1 MKPPYYKAH
10 LALFLVNVLY
20 GAGHIIAKGV
30 MPEFLTP
37 SVFIFL
43 RVSGAVIFFWILA
56 LLYNNFKIQLK
67 DIPLFILCG
76 IFGVAVNQLFFFH
89 GLNLSSSFNSGIIM
103 SMNPIMVGI
112 LSYFLLKEKPTLIK
126 IAGVLLGASGAI
138 LLTLKGAVGNGDSII
153 GDLFLLI
160 NAMSYALYLV
170 LAKPLM
176 SRYAPITVI
185 TWVFTFG
192 LFFVCIIGDLFL
204 IINAMSYALYLV
216 LAKPLMSRYAPITV
230 ITWVFTFGLFFVCVF
245 PSTIPDLV
253 QTDFASIPSEIYLK
267 IVYIIVGVT
276 FFTYLLTIY
285 GLQFLSPTVSSSYIY
300 FQPLLVVLFAFAFSY
315 LNWSADYT
323 NTITFEKIAYM
334 ILIFLGVYLTS
345 KSSTKKTV

>member
-112 LSYFLLKEKPTLIK
+112 LSYFLLKEKPTFIK

-138 LLTLKGAVGNGDSII
+138 LLTLKGAVGNGDS
-153 GDLFLLI
+153 
-160 NAMSYALYLV
+160 
-170 LAKPLM
+170 
-176 SRYAPITVI
+176 
-185 TWVFTFG
+185 
-192 LFFVCIIGDLFL
+192 IIGDLFL

-230 ITWVFTFGLFFVCVF
+230 ITWVFTFGLFFVCIF

>member
-153 GDLFLLI
+153 GDLFL
-160 NAMSYALYLV
+160 
-170 LAKPLM
+170 
-176 SRYAPITVI
+176 
-185 TWVFTFG
+185 
-192 LFFVCIIGDLFL
+192 

-245 PSTIPDLV
+245 SSTIPDLV

>member
-103 SMNPIMVGI
+103 SMNPIMVGV
-112 LSYFLLKEKPTLIK
+112 LSYFMLKEKPTLMK

-138 LLTLKGAVGNGDSII
+138 LLTLKGAVGSGDSII
-153 GDLFLLI
+153 GDLFLII

-170 LAKPLM
+170 LVKPLM

-192 LFFVCIIGDLFL
+192 LFFVCI
-204 IINAMSYALYLV
+204 
-216 LAKPLMSRYAPITV
+216 
-230 ITWVFTFGLFFVCVF
+230 F
-245 PSTIPDLV
+245 PSTIPDLL
-253 QTDFASIPSEIYLK
+253 QTDFGTIPSEIYLK

-300 FQPLLVVLFAFAFSY
+300 FQPLLVVLFAFVFSY

-323 NTITFEKIAYM
+323 NTITFEKITNM

-345 KSSTKKTV
+345 KSSSKKTV

>member
-1 MKPPYYKAH
+1 MKIPFYRAH
-10 LALFLVNVLY
+10 LALFFVNVLY

-43 RVSGAVIFFWILA
+43 RVSGAVVFFWILA
-56 LLYNNFKIQLK
+56 ILFNKIKIHRK

-112 LSYFLLKEKPTLIK
+112 LSYFLLKERPTVLK
-126 IAGVLLGASGAI
+126 VSGVILGACGAI
-138 LLTLKGAVGNGDSII
+138 LLTLKGGTRGGDSIL
-153 GDLFLLI
+153 GDSFLMV

-176 SRYAPITVI
+176 TRYAPITVI

-192 LFFVCIIGDLFL
+192 LFFVCL
-204 IINAMSYALYLV
+204 
-216 LAKPLMSRYAPITV
+216 
-230 ITWVFTFGLFFVCVF
+230 F
-245 PSTIPDLV
+245 PSTLPDLI
-253 QTDFASIPSEIYLK
+253 QTDFASIPKVIYLK
-267 IVYIIVGVT
+267 IAYIIIGVT

-285 GLQFLSPTVSSSYIY
+285 GLKFLSPTVSSSYIY
-300 FQPLLVVLFAFAFSY
+300 FQPLLVVLFAFVFSY

-323 NTITFEKIAYM
+323 NTITFEKVAYM

-345 KSSTKKTV
+345 RSSNKNRI

>member
-192 LFFVCIIGDLFL
+192 LFFVCI
-204 IINAMSYALYLV
+204 
-216 LAKPLMSRYAPITV
+216 
-230 ITWVFTFGLFFVCVF
+230 F

-345 KSSTKKTV
+345 KSSSKKTV

>member
-1 MKPPYYKAH
+1 MRPPYYKAH
-10 LALFLVNVLY
+10 LALFFVNVLY

-56 LLYNNFKIQLK
+56 LFYNNFKIQLK

-103 SMNPIMVGI
+103 SMNPIMVGV
-112 LSYFLLKEKPTLIK
+112 LSYFMLKEKPTLMK

-138 LLTLKGAVGNGDSII
+138 LLTLKGAVGSGDSII
-153 GDLFLLI
+153 GDLFLII

-170 LAKPLM
+170 LVKPLM

-192 LFFVCIIGDLFL
+192 LFFVCI
-204 IINAMSYALYLV
+204 
-216 LAKPLMSRYAPITV
+216 
-230 ITWVFTFGLFFVCVF
+230 F
-245 PSTIPDLV
+245 PSTIPDLL
-253 QTDFASIPSEIYLK
+253 QTDFGTIPSEIYLK

-300 FQPLLVVLFAFAFSY
+300 FQPLLVVLFAFVFSY

-323 NTITFEKIAYM
+323 NTITFEKITYM

-345 KSSTKKTV
+345 KSSSKKTV

>member
-192 LFFVCIIGDLFL
+192 LFFVCI
-204 IINAMSYALYLV
+204 
-216 LAKPLMSRYAPITV
+216 
-230 ITWVFTFGLFFVCVF
+230 F

>member
-112 LSYFLLKEKPTLIK
+112 LSYFLLKEKPTLMK

-138 LLTLKGAVGNGDSII
+138 LLTLKGAVGSGDS
-153 GDLFLLI
+153 
-160 NAMSYALYLV
+160 
-170 LAKPLM
+170 
-176 SRYAPITVI
+176 
-185 TWVFTFG
+185 
-192 LFFVCIIGDLFL
+192 IIGDLFL

-230 ITWVFTFGLFFVCVF
+230 ITWVFTFGLFFVCIF

>member
-153 GDLFLLI
+153 GDLFLII

-192 LFFVCIIGDLFL
+192 LFFVCI
-204 IINAMSYALYLV
+204 
-216 LAKPLMSRYAPITV
+216 
-230 ITWVFTFGLFFVCVF
+230 F

-345 KSSTKKTV
+345 KSSSKKTV

>member
-1 MKPPYYKAH
+1 MRPPYYKAH
-10 LALFLVNVLY
+10 LALFFVNVLY

-37 SVFIFL
+37 AVFIFL
-43 RVSGAVIFFWILA
+43 RVSGAVVFFWILA
-56 LLYNNFKIQLK
+56 LFYNKYKINLK

-76 IFGVAVNQLFFFH
+76 VFGVAVNQLFFFH

-112 LSYFLLKEKPTLIK
+112 LSYFILKEKPTVIK
-126 IAGVLLGASGAI
+126 IAGVLLGASGAV
-138 LLTLKGAVGNGDSII
+138 LLTLKGGASSGDSII
-153 GDLFLLI
+153 GDLFLI
-160 NAMSYALYLV
+160 TNAMSYALYLV

-176 SRYAPITVI
+176 SRYSPITVI

-192 LFFVCIIGDLFL
+192 LFFVCI
-204 IINAMSYALYLV
+204 
-216 LAKPLMSRYAPITV
+216 
-230 ITWVFTFGLFFVCVF
+230 F

-253 QTDFASIPSEIYLK
+253 QTNFTAIPSEIYLK
-267 IVYIIVGVT
+267 IAYIIVGVT

-300 FQPLLVVLFAFAFSY
+300 FQPLLVVLFAFVFSY

-345 KSSTKKTV
+345 KSSSKKTV

>member
-1 MKPPYYKAH
+1 MRPPYYKAH
-10 LALFLVNVLY
+10 LALFFVNVLY

-103 SMNPIMVGI
+103 SMNPIMVGV
-112 LSYFLLKEKPTLIK
+112 LSYFMLKEKPTLMK

-138 LLTLKGAVGNGDSII
+138 LLTLKGAVGSGDSII
-153 GDLFLLI
+153 GDLFLII

-170 LAKPLM
+170 LVKPLM

-192 LFFVCIIGDLFL
+192 LFFVCI
-204 IINAMSYALYLV
+204 
-216 LAKPLMSRYAPITV
+216 
-230 ITWVFTFGLFFVCVF
+230 F
-245 PSTIPDLV
+245 PSTIPDLL
-253 QTDFASIPSEIYLK
+253 QTDFGTIPSEIYLK

-300 FQPLLVVLFAFAFSY
+300 FQPLLVVLFAFVFSY

-323 NTITFEKIAYM
+323 NTITFEKITYM

-345 KSSTKKTV
+345 KSSSKKTV

>member
-1 MKPPYYKAH
+1 MRPPYYKAH
-10 LALFLVNVLY
+10 LALFFVNVLY

-103 SMNPIMVGI
+103 SMNPIMVGV
-112 LSYFLLKEKPTLIK
+112 LSYFMLKEKPTLMK

-138 LLTLKGAVGNGDSII
+138 LLTLKGAVGSGDSII
-153 GDLFLLI
+153 GDLFLII

-170 LAKPLM
+170 LVKPLM

-192 LFFVCIIGDLFL
+192 LFFVCI
-204 IINAMSYALYLV
+204 
-216 LAKPLMSRYAPITV
+216 
-230 ITWVFTFGLFFVCVF
+230 F
-245 PSTIPDLV
+245 PSTIPDLL
-253 QTDFASIPSEIYLK
+253 QTDFGTIPSEIYLK

-300 FQPLLVVLFAFAFSY
+300 FQPLLVVLFAFVLSY

-323 NTITFEKIAYM
+323 NTITFEKITYM

-345 KSSTKKTV
+345 KSSSKKTV

>member
-1 MKPPYYKAH
+1 MNPPYYKAH

-56 LLYNNFKIQLK
+56 LLYNNFKIQSK

-76 IFGVAVNQLFFFH
+76 LFGVAVNQLFFFH

-153 GDLFLLI
+153 GDLFLII

-192 LFFVCIIGDLFL
+192 LFFVCI
-204 IINAMSYALYLV
+204 
-216 LAKPLMSRYAPITV
+216 
-230 ITWVFTFGLFFVCVF
+230 F

>member
-192 LFFVCIIGDLFL
+192 LFFVC
-204 IINAMSYALYLV
+204 
-216 LAKPLMSRYAPITV
+216 
-230 ITWVFTFGLFFVCVF
+230 VF

>member
-103 SMNPIMVGI
+103 SMNPIMVGV
-112 LSYFLLKEKPTLIK
+112 LSYFMLKEKPTLMK

-138 LLTLKGAVGNGDSII
+138 LLTLKGAVGSGDSII
-153 GDLFLLI
+153 GDLFLII

-170 LAKPLM
+170 LVKPLM

-192 LFFVCIIGDLFL
+192 LFFVCI
-204 IINAMSYALYLV
+204 
-216 LAKPLMSRYAPITV
+216 
-230 ITWVFTFGLFFVCVF
+230 F
-245 PSTIPDLV
+245 PSTIPDLL
-253 QTDFASIPSEIYLK
+253 QTDFGTIPSEIYLK
-267 IVYIIVGVT
+267 IVYIIVGGT

-300 FQPLLVVLFAFAFSY
+300 FQPLLVVLFAFVFSY

-323 NTITFEKIAYM
+323 NTITFEKITYM

-345 KSSTKKTV
+345 KSSSKKTV

>member
-1 MKPPYYKAH
+1 MKIPFYKAH
-10 LALFLVNVLY
+10 LALFFVNVLY

-37 SVFIFL
+37 SVFILL
-43 RVSGAVIFFWILA
+43 RVSGTVLFFWMLAIL
-56 LLYNNFKIQLK
+56 FKKTKIQKK

-112 LSYFLLKEKPTLIK
+112 LSYFILKEKPTSTK
-126 IAGVLLGASGAI
+126 ISGVLLGACGAI
-138 LLTLKGAVGNGDSII
+138 LLTLKGGTSSGDSVL
-153 GDLFLLI
+153 GDTFLII

-170 LAKPLM
+170 IAKPLM

-192 LFFVCIIGDLFL
+192 LFFVCL
-204 IINAMSYALYLV
+204 
-216 LAKPLMSRYAPITV
+216 
-230 ITWVFTFGLFFVCVF
+230 F
-245 PSTIPDLV
+245 PSTIPDFI
-253 QTDFASIPSEIYLK
+253 QTDFSSIPDVIYLK
-267 IVYIIVGVT
+267 ISYIIIGVT
-276 FFTYLLTIY
+276 FLTYLLTIY
-285 GLQFLSPTVSSSYIY
+285 GLKFLSPTESSSYIY
-300 FQPLLVVLFAFAFSY
+300 FQPLLVVLFAFVFSY

-323 NTITFEKIAYM
+323 NTITLEKILYM

-345 KSSTKKTV
+345 KTSTKKVI

>member
-153 GDLFLLI
+153 GDLFL
-160 NAMSYALYLV
+160 
-170 LAKPLM
+170 
-176 SRYAPITVI
+176 
-185 TWVFTFG
+185 
-192 LFFVCIIGDLFL
+192 

>member
-30 MPEFLTP
+30 MPQFLTP

-43 RVSGAVIFFWILA
+43 RVSGAVLFFWILA
-56 LLYNNFKIQLK
+56 LLYNKYKIQLK

-76 IFGVAVNQLFFFH
+76 VFGVAVNQLFFFH

-103 SMNPIMVGI
+103 SMNPIMVGV
-112 LSYFLLKEKPTLIK
+112 LSYFILKEKPTLMK

-138 LLTLKGAVGNGDSII
+138 LLTLKGAVGGGDS
-153 GDLFLLI
+153 
-160 NAMSYALYLV
+160 
-170 LAKPLM
+170 
-176 SRYAPITVI
+176 
-185 TWVFTFG
+185 
-192 LFFVCIIGDLFL
+192 IIGDLFL

-216 LAKPLMSRYAPITV
+216 LAKPLMNRYAPITV
-230 ITWVFTFGLFFVCVF
+230 ITWVFTFGLFFVCIF

-267 IVYIIVGVT
+267 IVYIVVGVT

-300 FQPLLVVLFAFAFSY
+300 FQPLLVVLFAFVFSY

-345 KSSTKKTV
+345 KSSSKKTV

>member
-153 GDLFLLI
+153 GDLFLII

-192 LFFVCIIGDLFL
+192 LFFVCI
-204 IINAMSYALYLV
+204 
-216 LAKPLMSRYAPITV
+216 
-230 ITWVFTFGLFFVCVF
+230 F

-345 KSSTKKTV
+345 KSSTKKIV

>member
-153 GDLFLLI
+153 GDLFLII

-192 LFFVCIIGDLFL
+192 LFFVCI
-204 IINAMSYALYLV
+204 
-216 LAKPLMSRYAPITV
+216 
-230 ITWVFTFGLFFVCVF
+230 F